1 MMAAGGYVRRDI
13 WNVASY
19 MGYPLTDWYPPNIK
33 PVREGLY
40 EIGSDELS
48 VLVTWNG
55 KEWIRGNGTALPLQQ
70 VCWRG
75 LKLGDE

>member
-1 MMAAGGYVRRDI
+1 MVSGGYVKRNI
-13 WNVASY
+13 WGEASY
-19 MGYPLTDWYPPNIK
+19 KGHPVTDWYPPNIK

-40 EIGSDELS
+40 EVGSDELS

-55 KEWIRGNGTALPLQQ
+55 KEWIRGDGTALPLQE

-75 LKLGDE
+75 LKLEYE

>member
-40 EIGSDELS
+40 EVGSDELS

-55 KEWIRGNGTALPLQQ
+55 KEWIRGNGTALPLQE

>member
-1 MMAAGGYVRRDI
+1 MSVANGGFV
-13 WNVASY
+13 
-19 MGYPLTDWYPPNIK
+19 MKKTDWYPPNIK

-40 EIGSDELS
+40 EVGSDELS
-48 VLVTWNG
+48 VKVWWNG
-55 KEWIRGNGTALPLQQ
+55 RQWIRGNGTALPLQE